1 MPVSN
6 LDVEIQEAE
15 ALVERGNLHEGR
27 LQLSLLR
34 IQYPESLEVM
44 IDLAVVEM
52 FQGNLD
58 VAQALLMEVIAR
70 QPDNEIAQEN
80 LALIRAKDLSQRRM
94 PADIGTKHP
103 DLSSTQ
109 AETPVVQTGKIR
121 QIENLLGDYTSRTHT
136 WKALGSEH
144 VLQQLTY
151 GDFPQR
157 IKISTKPQ
165 PCIHTK
171 EGFPI
176 PPSNLTM
183 GYGSGNM
190 ESYMASGQWSHDA
203 LCSLL
208 AAHNVVMM
216 PGDAMLDWGCA
227 SGRVVQYFRDLT
239 PACEVW
245 GGDVD
250 APSIE
255 WAKTHLAPPLRFF
268 NCSSLP
274 YLPFQDGKFKFIYA
288 LSVFTHL
295 TLFRDMWLLELARV
309 LCKDGLIIVTVHDE
323 NTWKFFKEKSMPG
336 WVPPELA
343 SKASLPGGCIEV
355 RGSFWHQNFTF
366 FTTEYLR
373 RVWGQYFEIAEIRP
387 QSESY
392 QTAVVLRKKS

>member
-1 MPVSN
+1 MST

-15 ALVERGNLHEGR
+15 ALVEHGNLHEGHVR
-27 LQLSLLR
+27 LGLLR
-34 IQYPESLEVM
+34 VQFPESLEVM

-58 VAQALLMEVIAR
+58 AAQALLMEVLTR
-70 QPDNEIAQEN
+70 QPDNEIALEN
-80 LALIRAKDLSQRRM
+80 LTLIRAKLQTQRM
-94 PADIGTKHP
+94 APGDGGTKH
-103 DLSSTQ
+103 SASTPAL
-109 AETPVVQTGKIR
+109 AETPAVQSGKIQ
-121 QIENLLGDYTSRTHT
+121 QIENLLGDYTSRTHA

-151 GDFPQR
+151 GNFPQR
-157 IKISTKPQ
+157 ITMSAAPE
-165 PCIHTK
+165 PCNHTK
-171 EGFPI
+171 DGLPI

-183 GYGSGNM
+183 GYGGGNM

-208 AAHNVVMM
+208 SAHDVKME

-227 SGRVVQYFRDLT
+227 SGRVVQYFKDLT
-239 PACEVW
+239 PGCEVW

-250 APSIE
+250 VPSIE
-255 WAKTHLAPPLRFF
+255 WAKAHLAPQLSFF

-309 LCKDGLIIVTVHDE
+309 LRNDGLIILTVHDE

-343 SKASLPGGCIEV
+343 SKAMLPADCVEV

-387 QSESY
+387 QSEGY
-392 QTAVVLRKKS
+392 QTAVVLRKKT

>member
-1 MPVSN
+1 VNSF
-6 LDVEIQEAE
+6 DVELQEAE
-15 ALVERGNLHEGR
+15 TLIERNNLQGGR
-27 LQLSLLR
+27 VKLNVLR
-34 IQYPESLEVM
+34 TKFPESLEVM

-52 FQGNLD
+52 FQGDLD
-58 VAQALLMEVIAR
+58 AAQVLLMEVLIR

-80 LALIRAKDLSQRRM
+80 LALIRAKQQAQRKT
-94 PADIGTKHP
+94 PLDSGTKHAALTP
-103 DLSSTQ
+103 AH
-109 AETPVVQTGKIR
+109 AETPVVQSGKIR
-121 QIENLLGDYTSRTHT
+121 QIENLLGDYTSRTHA

-151 GDFPQR
+151 GNFPQH
-157 IKISTKPQ
+157 ITISAAPE
-165 PCIHTK
+165 PCNHTND
-171 EGFPI
+171 GLPI

-183 GYGSGNM
+183 GYGGGNM

-227 SGRVVQYFRDLT
+227 SGRVAQYFRDLT

-250 APSIE
+250 VPSIE
-255 WAKTHLAPPLRFF
+255 WAKAHLAPPLSFF

-274 YLPFQDGKFKFIYA
+274 YLPFQDEKFKFIYA

-309 LCKDGLIIVTVHDE
+309 LRNDGLIILTVHDE

-343 SKASLPGGCIEV
+343 SKASLPGECIEV

-373 RVWGQYFEIAEIRP
+373 RVWGQYFEIGEIRP
-387 QSESY
+387 QSEGY
-392 QTAVVLRKKS
+392 QTAVVLRKKT